1 MVFVA
6 FGKMLAWGYLHGIFV
21 GIFHGIWDHGISV
34 GTQTWLGNPTSS
46 ASVADDQRKRMRIFT
61 NKTTNWLQTDGEL
74 DSWWV
79 AINGYTMVY
88 IYNSYIIM
96 YHINMIIYSYI
107 GIYWEFMGFNGN
119 PYYIIL
125 YILTKRQGFKK
136 CHDQGWFLC
145 CCPNMWNSL
154 LSQWYTLWQSNMACW
169 KMENSWKFPIYAW
182 CSQLETSI
190 HSGFSTI
197 NTPSQRDLHVRSY
210 SDWEFRPLLCG
221 APWSS
226 KCVPAR
232 EKRTPNKLTQ
242 QCSKPEM

>member
-6 FGKMLAWGYLHGIFV
+6 FGKMLAWGYLHGIFM
-21 GIFHGIWDHGISV
+21 GISHGIWDHGISV

-169 KMENSWKFPIYAW
+169 KICNLVPWFSHQRHP
-182 CSQLETSI
+182 SI
-190 HSGFSTI
+190 KGILKLAMFD
-197 NTPSQRDLHVRSY
+197 SQRV
-210 SDWEFRPLLCG
+210 
-221 APWSS
+221 
-226 KCVPAR
+226 
-232 EKRTPNKLTQ
+232 LTNIQ
-242 QCSKPEM
+242 VIHIP